1 MTLASPATVAK
12 IFRRKMLDTVAG
24 GAKVIQENDVRN
36 IQLFDEGRGIDD
48 PRKIRRPHAAIDHRP
63 CNAKAC
69 GNDAF
74 VAQMIGGLAREFLDD
89 ALELRELLACEALL
103 EDGRERAAF
112 FREKRQIT
120 LRPANVACKDHLFPL
135 PRNLSLI

>member
-63 CNAKAC
+63 GNAKAG

-74 VAQMIGGLAREFLDD
+74 VAQMIGGLAGEFLDD
-89 ALELRELLACEALL
+89 ALELPELLTCEALL
-103 EDGRERAAF
+103 EDGRERAPF
-112 FREKRQIT
+112 FRKKGPIT
-120 LRPANVACKDHLFPL
+120 LPPPHPPSTDPPL
-135 PRNLSLI
+135 P